1 MFAPPQS
8 GAQGEKKR
16 RIGLITISHLTKI
29 FEGKGPRVTALEDVN
44 LEIGKG
50 DIYGIIGMSGA
61 GKSTLLRCLTLLERP
76 TSGQIMLA
84 GQDIASLSGA
94 QLRAAR
100 RGMGVVFQ
108 GYNLLMQKTVA
119 ENVAFPLRLE
129 KGYDKAAVQARVAEL
144 LAIVGLEDRAGA
156 YPAQLSGGQKQR
168 VAIARALATQPEMLL
183 CDEPTSALDPLT
195 TKIHAGPA
203 DGYQQKAGRHHHHH
217 HPRAFGGTG
226 HLFHVA
232 VISEGRLAESG
243 AVADVFGSPRSCDK
257 AAAGQRGVK
266 TMAEFFNEY
275 GALLW
280 EGTLETL
287 YMTLFA
293 TLFAYVLGLPM
304 GVLLTV
310 TKAGGVAPA
319 PRFNAV
325 FGWLVNLLRSLP
337 FIILMFFIIPFTRL
351 LVGTSIGATAA
362 LVPLTLSAAPFIA
375 RMVEQSLE
383 EIDTGV
389 IEAAQCMGATR
400 WQIVTR
406 VLLVESVPSL
416 LRGLSISLITI
427 LGYTAITGSV
437 GAGGLGNLAFRF
449 GYQRYQKPVMY
460 ATVLLLI
467 LLVCVI
473 QIIFDLAAR
482 KADKRTR

>member
-1 MFAPPQS
+1 
-8 GAQGEKKR
+8 
-16 RIGLITISHLTKI
+16 
-29 FEGKGPRVTALEDVN
+29 
-44 LEIGKG
+44 
-50 DIYGIIGMSGA
+50 
-61 GKSTLLRCLTLLERP
+61 
-76 TSGQIMLA
+76 
-84 GQDIASLSGA
+84 
-94 QLRAAR
+94 
-100 RGMGVVFQ
+100 
-108 GYNLLMQKTVA
+108 
-119 ENVAFPLRLE
+119 
-129 KGYDKAAVQARVAEL
+129 
-144 LAIVGLEDRAGA
+144 
-156 YPAQLSGGQKQR
+156 
-168 VAIARALATQPEMLL
+168 
-183 CDEPTSALDPLT
+183 
-195 TKIHAGPA
+195 
-203 DGYQQKAGRHHHHH
+203 
-217 HPRAFGGTG
+217 
-226 HLFHVA
+226 
-232 VISEGRLAESG
+232 
-243 AVADVFGSPRSCDK
+243 
-257 AAAGQRGVK
+257 
-266 TMAEFFNEY
+266 MAEFFNEY

-416 LRGLSISLITI
+416 LRGVHQPYHHFGLYGHHRQRGRGGPGQPGVPLRLSAVPETHHVRHR
-427 LGYTAITGSV
+427 AAADP
-437 GAGGLGNLAFRF
+437 AGVRHPDHF
-449 GYQRYQKPVMY
+449 
-460 ATVLLLI
+460 
-467 LLVCVI
+467 
-473 QIIFDLAAR
+473 
-482 KADKRTR
+482 